1 MISLDGD
8 ELRMTLPFEG
18 TDLETY
24 DPKSRLKFA
33 MHYANLSMILSKQG
47 FIVVVATISMF
58 KEVYVW
64 NRANLPGYFEVY
76 MKVPIEELR
85 RRDSKRLYSRFD
97 NGELQNI
104 AGLDLP
110 VDIPETPDFEVV
122 IKSNRSLMEL
132 AGELITKSE
141 LAKGVT

>member
-1 MISLDGD
+1 
-8 ELRMTLPFEG
+8 
-18 TDLETY
+18 
-24 DPKSRLKFA
+24 
-33 MHYANLSMILSKQG
+33 
-47 FIVVVATISMF
+47 
-58 KEVYVW
+58 
-64 NRANLPGYFEVY
+64 